1 MSFNI
6 HQIDNLDFDDAEAEE
21 ALEDYQDALLEEFA
35 SSPEGQQRL
44 ASAPEIGFWVAQLI
58 YYGYTYVDVTLPQM
72 SVRDVKEIVTEL
84 FPRKISL
91 LSPDDL
97 DDAIPE
103 LRDFWQYLKREY
115 KLSQTDAILNFL
127 SQIEPEFKNIMY
139 DSDKFGMA
147 KSFMTMGQAA
157 GFDMTS
163 ESGLNAFMQH
173 YNANL
178 STQSTGLPSKL
189 PEADLLDYASVVQN
203 PFNSKMPKAKKKK
216 LRDLSKASRK
226 RNRKGRK

>member
-1 MSFNI
+1 
-6 HQIDNLDFDDAEAEE
+6 
-21 ALEDYQDALLEEFA
+21 
-35 SSPEGQQRL
+35 
-44 ASAPEIGFWVAQLI
+44 
-58 YYGYTYVDVTLPQM
+58 M

-91 LSPDDL
+91 LSPDDTN
-97 DDAIPE
+97 DAIPE
-103 LRDFWQYLKREY
+103 LRAFWQYLKREY
-115 KLSQTDAILNFL
+115 KLSQADAILNFL
-127 SQIEPEFKNIMY
+127 SEIEPEFKNIMN
-139 DSDKFGMA
+139 DSEKFGMA

-178 STQSTGLPSKL
+178 STESPGLPSEL
-189 PEADLLDYASVVQN
+189 PEADLLDYASVVHN
-203 PFNSKMPKAKKKK
+203 PFNSAITKAKKKK